1 MSMESATTALAESS
15 EQRPLKSIFGGIA
28 PQPALN
34 PQETPVVEGNPY
46 DTAALNPPR
55 ERDKTERF
63 ARDINAKI
71 DTLEVQMGRST
82 HVLEQAQECVKQ
94 ALAQQQADIDQQR
107 QQLDAQQAE
116 VDRQRKTLEIH
127 GHNLSAH
134 STAIATQGSQLDHHQ
149 SYLAAHAEQI
159 NSVDDRQQDMQ
170 QMLLGL
176 SQEQEHNTAKVDMLA
191 EQVYDVS
198 KQASAERNNTHQ
210 RFRLLTGA
218 LIGTTLF
225 TLGVFSYFL
234 YNPIAAP
241 KSVEAQLA
249 TINAELIQ
257 QKDST
262 SLMSG
267 DVQRIGASLTLLEGT
282 LSELQ
287 SAHMALQSNQQAG
300 RDDVAKLQGQI
311 TSVQKTIG
319 DLKARMQRSSSSA
332 APAAASKPVV
342 KVSMRD
348 NRWLAS
354 RPGDHYVIQLL
365 GTRDFSGLQRFANN
379 NASALKRY
387 PLAYARGTGANKEW
401 YNLVYGDFASKQQA
415 NNAMA
420 SLPAALRNNQP
431 WIRQVRSLR

>member
-15 EQRPLKSIFGGIA
+15 EQRPLKSIFGGVV
-28 PQPALN
+28 N
-34 PQETPVVEGNPY
+34 SQETPVVEGNPN
-46 DTAALNPPR
+46 DAAALNPPR

-71 DTLEVQMGRST
+71 DTLEVEMGRST
-82 HVLEQAQECVKQ
+82 HILEQAQECVKQ

-176 SQEQEHNTAKVDMLA
+176 SQEQDHNSAKVDMLA
-191 EQVYDVS
+191 EQLYDVS
-198 KQASAERNNTHQ
+198 KQASTERSTTHQ

-262 SLMSG
+262 ALMSG
-267 DVQRIGASLTLLEGT
+267 DMQRIGASLTMLEGT

-300 RDDVAKLQGQI
+300 RDDVAKLQSQI

-319 DLKARMQRSSSSA
+319 DLQARMQRSSSVA
-332 APAAASKPVV
+332 APAATAKVKPVANV
-342 KVSMRD
+342 PMRD
-348 NRWLAS
+348 SRWLAS

-365 GTRDFSGLQRFANN
+365 GTRDFSGLQRFANQ
-379 NASALKRY
+379 NAGALKRY
-387 PLAYARGTGANKEW
+387 PLTYARGTGANKAW
-401 YNLVYGDFASKQQA
+401 YNLVYGDFASKREA